1 VSSQVRPVTPNETNS
16 ADAKSRAADL
26 QRYPYVVAF
35 YCNIF
40 AIPKAG
46 SKIVIS
52 NSENW
57 GVRWCIHLTILSKQI
72 SFRTDKQNL
81 SSQPSGNIYS
91 EKIRPTILL

>member
-52 NSENW
+52 NSEN
-57 GVRWCIHLTILSKQI
+57 
-72 SFRTDKQNL
+72 
-81 SSQPSGNIYS
+81 
-91 EKIRPTILL
+91 